1 LPPAQCTHWNK
12 HGQFLCTLHMY
23 RVSSAH
29 SSEHAKQPGPE
40 RVGRYLDHDAVPMCQ
55 IWLNE
60 HPEYVIEE
68 AQRQQDTGNLH
79 SISRT
84 WSEMLS
90 KNPVW
95 NSLC

>member
-1 LPPAQCTHWNK
+1 MAS
-12 HGQFLCTLHMY
+12 
-23 RVSSAH
+23 SSAPYTCTE
-29 SSEHAKQPGPE
+29 SAVLTAVSMQGQHAKQPGPE